1 MRITGG
7 LTITGGLNLSIPIIY
22 AGSGGTLTT
31 YTSGGI
37 NYRVH
42 TFTANGTFTVNFP
55 TTFDYLIVGGGGGG
69 GTGLHNP
76 DKRGYPGYGGDVL
89 SGTTIISADSYEV
102 IVGGGGAGGI
112 NNPNYPQNNRFYGLN
127 GGASSFNHLTA
138 GGGNGGIQTNTN
150 NPSAP
155 PDLSVSS
162 DITGTSIYYGLPGS
176 VTTPSQIGA
185 SGTLPGQGGDG
196 GGLGNF
202 SGGAG
207 YPGVVII
214 RYAY

>member
-22 AGSGGTLTT
+22 AGSGGTITT

-42 TFTANGTFTVNFP
+42 TFTADGTFTVNFP

-69 GTGLHNP
+69 GTGAHNP
-76 DKRGYPGYGGDVL
+76 DERGHPGNGGGVSSGSTILSEGSYGV
-89 SGTTIISADSYEV
+89 V
-102 IVGGGGAGGI
+102 VGGAGAGGI
-112 NNPNYPQNNRFYGLN
+112 NNPNYPQYNRLYGLN
-127 GGASSFNHLTA
+127 GDASLFNNIDA
-138 GGGNGGIQTNTN
+138 GGGNGGISPNTN

-155 PDLSVSS
+155 PDFSVSS

-202 SGGAG
+202 SGGSGHA
-207 YPGVVII
+207 GVVII